1 MKKLLK
7 IIICLLFLSCIKVN
21 AASFS
26 MNLSGNTNVKVGE
39 EVNVS
44 VSLNNIS
51 DIPNGLNACQATLT
65 SSGLL

>member
-1 MKKLLK
+1 MKNIFK
-7 IIICLLFLSCIKVN
+7 IIIYFLFLSCINVN

-44 VSLNNIS
+44 I
-51 DIPNGLNACQATLT
+51 
-65 SSGLL
+65 